1 MHFILQ
7 IPCRSVPAASIDGL
21 NCGQFGANSSEI
33 CGFLAQPSSRIRDL
47 RWTPRATPS
56 PPGCATQLSGLA
68 LRFSL
73 SRARA
78 GPCRRSNGGY
88 SSTARPP
95 GGLAAAVNSVR
106 NDISASGAQLCV
118 GDADLRRMTCRRSGH
133 SRDHVLGAF
142 TTRIDHAGLAARGTC
157 AIAACALGDDAA
169 VRCCNNVR
177 TAEKQSPARQPGS
190 FVCAAARNYFAEA
203 TLPNWASNGL

>member
-1 MHFILQ
+1 MDSPRHAF
-7 IPCRSVPAASIDGL
+7 AARLRDAT
-21 NCGQFGANSSEI
+21 FWPRFAF
-33 CGFLAQPSSRIRDL
+33 FLI
-47 RWTPRATPS
+47 
-56 PPGCATQLSGLA
+56 
-68 LRFSL
+68 
-73 SRARA
+73 AR
-78 GPCRRSNGGY
+78 
-88 SSTARPP
+88 TARPP
-95 GGLAAAVNSVR
+95 GGLAAAVNAVR

-190 FVCAAARNYFAEA
+190 FVCAEREI
-203 TLPNWASNGL
+203 TSPRRPCRTGPRT

>member
-1 MHFILQ
+1 
-7 IPCRSVPAASIDGL
+7 
-21 NCGQFGANSSEI
+21 
-33 CGFLAQPSSRIRDL
+33 
-47 RWTPRATPS
+47 
-56 PPGCATQLSGLA
+56 
-68 LRFSL
+68 
-73 SRARA
+73 
-78 GPCRRSNGGY
+78 
-88 SSTARPP
+88 
-95 GGLAAAVNSVR
+95 VNAVR